1 MNQTAFSSL
10 TSLSK
15 GRSRVYQ
22 FLSQLFLKEVTPEML
37 DVFLKEETKEALHSL
52 DIDISKIVP
61 DIPQDRL
68 LDELAE
74 EYAALFI
81 VPGGIPPYES
91 VRLEGQLYQKSAF
104 EVEEF
109 YTKCGLVLRDDHSIF
124 PDHLGLELFF
134 MGYLADKEADSL
146 INRTG
151 DDSEKWLELQK
162 EFFEVHLGKWVFKFL
177 QDMEKCAFHPFY
189 RGIAELTQR
198 FLETEKEFFM
208 EIDNN

>member
-1 MNQTAFSSL
+1 MNQTAFSAL
-10 TSLSK
+10 TDLSK

-52 DIDISKIVP
+52 DIDISKILP

-91 VRLEGQLYQKSAF
+91 VRIEGQLYQKSAF

-109 YTKCGLVLRDDHSIF
+109 YKNCGLVIKDDFTLF
-124 PDHLGLELFF
+124 PDHIGMEFEF
-134 MGYLADKEADSL
+134 MGYLADKEAVAL
-146 INRTG
+146 INSIMG
-151 DDSEKWLELQK
+151 EAEKWLELQR
-162 EFFEVHLGKWVFKFL
+162 EFFEVHLNKWAFKFL
-177 QDMEKCAFHPFY
+177 LDMEKCAFHPFY
-189 RGIAELTQR
+189 RGLAGLTQR
-198 FLETEKEFFM
+198 FLETEKEYFM
-208 EIDNN
+208 EIANN

>member
-10 TSLSK
+10 TNLSK

-22 FLSQLFLKEVTPEML
+22 FLSRLFLKEVTPELL
-37 DVFLKEETKEALHSL
+37 DVLLKEEIKEELYSL
-52 DIDISKIVP
+52 DIDISKILP

-104 EVEEF
+104 EVEGF
-109 YTKCGLVLRDDHSIF
+109 YKNCGLLIKDSFILF
-124 PDHLGLELFF
+124 PDHIGMELEF
-134 MGYLADKEADSL
+134 MGYLADKEADALLNS
-146 INRTG
+146 IM
-151 DDSEKWLELQK
+151 DEAEKWLELQK
-162 EFFEVHLGKWVFKFL
+162 EFFEVHLGKWAFKFL

-189 RGIAELTQR
+189 RGIAELTQK
-198 FLETEKEFFM
+198 FLETEREFFM

>member
-10 TSLSK
+10 TNLSK

-109 YTKCGLVLRDDHSIF
+109 YKKCGLFISDDFTLF
-124 PDHLGLELFF
+124 PDHIGLEFEF
-134 MGYLADKEADSL
+134 MGYLADKESDSL
-146 INRTG
+146 INQTG
-151 DDSEKWLELQK
+151 DDSEKWLELQM
-162 EFFEVHLGKWVFKFL
+162 EFFEGHISKWAFKFL

-189 RGIAELTQR
+189 KGLVELTQR

-208 EIDNN
+208 EIANN